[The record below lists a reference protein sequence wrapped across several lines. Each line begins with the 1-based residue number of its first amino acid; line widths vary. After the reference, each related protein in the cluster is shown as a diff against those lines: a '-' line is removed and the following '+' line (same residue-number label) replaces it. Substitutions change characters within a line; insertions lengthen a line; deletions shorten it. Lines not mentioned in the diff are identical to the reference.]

1 MGKRTVPQ
9 NIIRGYKSQSL
20 TENTVLEQLIQ
31 VARFL
36 NKITKKKKKKKK
48 DNFEYLLT
56 LSILLKEEFFFST
69 FELQNWGTI
78 NYLFWN
84 VKWRIFFFF

>member
-36 NKITKKKKKKKK
+36 NKITKKKKKKK
-48 DNFEYLLT
+48 
-56 LSILLKEEFFFST
+56 
-69 FELQNWGTI
+69 G
-78 NYLFWN
+78 
-84 VKWRIFFFF
+84 